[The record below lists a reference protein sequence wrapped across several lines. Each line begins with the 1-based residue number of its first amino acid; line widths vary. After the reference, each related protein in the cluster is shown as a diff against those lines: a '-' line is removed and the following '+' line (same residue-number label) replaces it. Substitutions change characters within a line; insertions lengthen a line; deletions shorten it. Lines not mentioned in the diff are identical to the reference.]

1 MNDDDK
7 EKVRRQKIKDDKIF
21 NNGYKQAD
29 GYREDEYEYTQ
40 SISVDSNYSDNYLKD
55 VYEYEETLD
64 YNIGLSKIFNIIE
77 NSKELRSL
85 LHKLDANQKLKLS
98 KEEIN
103 WCFSKIMEAM
113 DETKDDDNTSES
125 FYNPIYVLE
134 AISSILN
141 INSSDPIKDYKKI
154 FDCLDVE
161 LQEELIIELNK
172 KYEFLDGKKKRRK
185 IH

>member
-7 EKVRRQKIKDDKIF
+7 EKLRRQKIKDDKIF

-29 GYREDEYEYTQ
+29 GYREEEYEYSQ
-40 SISVDSNYSDNYLKD
+40 SISVNSNYADSYLKD

-64 YNIGLSKIFNIIE
+64 YNIGLTRIFKLIE
-77 NSKELRSL
+77 GNKELRSL
-85 LHKLDANQKLKLS
+85 LHKLDANHKLKLS

-103 WCFSKIMEAM
+103 WCFTKILSVMEQSN
-113 DETKDDDNTSES
+113 DNGET

-134 AISSILN
+134 ALSSILN
-141 INSSDPIKDYKKI
+141 VNSSDPIKDYKKI

-161 LQEELIIELNK
+161 LQEELVIELNK
-172 KYEFLDGKKKRRK
+172 KYQFLDGKKKRRK